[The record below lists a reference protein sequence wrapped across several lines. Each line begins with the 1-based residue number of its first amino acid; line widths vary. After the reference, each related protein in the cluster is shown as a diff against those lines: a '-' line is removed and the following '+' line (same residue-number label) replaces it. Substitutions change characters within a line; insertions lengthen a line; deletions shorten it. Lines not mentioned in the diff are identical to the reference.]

1 MSRKT
6 ATMLQTTPIAATTQ
20 SHVTREISDRLQVAL
35 TTHLTQA
42 YSPELSKTLR
52 LFSATE
58 VADLFGTT
66 GQYLRKGHAEGSLPE
81 PEVNKNGRRFYS
93 GDEIKT
99 MRQILEGSSRKPGK
113 YLPGRRDNDRIQVIQ
128 LMNFKG
134 GSAKS
139 TSAIH
144 LCHYLAL
151 QGYRVLAIDLDPQGS
166 LTGFCGIQPEIEFE
180 GNSIY
185 DALRYE
191 DPVPMSE
198 CIRATYFPGLDLS
211 PAQLIL
217 SEFETET
224 AVYARKGVPF
234 YNRLA
239 SAIETVEADYDVII
253 IDSPPSLGFLTL
265 AGLFAATSVIV
276 PLTPSM
282 LDVASTQQFLEMTS
296 AYLEEFENSGIPI
309 VHDNF
314 RFLITRDDPSDT
326 PSQQIVSLMRA
337 LFQDRVI
344 GATALRSTAIA
355 DAAMLKMTMYEVVRS
370 EMTRSTYDRARSS
383 MDAVGHEVSNMI
395 QTAWGR

>member
-1 MSRKT
+1 
-6 ATMLQTTPIAATTQ
+6 MLQTTPIAAATQ

-93 GDEIKT
+93 GAEIKT

-113 YLPGRRDNDRIQVIQ
+113 YLPGRRDSDRLQVIQ

-239 SAIETVEADYDVII
+239 NAIETVEADYDVII

>member
-1 MSRKT
+1 
-6 ATMLQTTPIAATTQ
+6 MLQTTPIAAATQ

-66 GQYLRKGHAEGSLPE
+66 GQFLRKGHAEGSLPE
-81 PEVNKNGRRFYS
+81 PEVNKNSRRFYS
-93 GDEIKT
+93 GAEIT
-99 MRQILEGSSRKPGK
+99 AMRRILEGSSRKLGK
-113 YLPGRRDNDRIQVIQ
+113 YLPGRREGDRLQVIQ

-191 DPVPMSE
+191 DPVPMSD

-234 YNRLA
+234 FNRLA
-239 SAIETVEADYDVII
+239 NAIESVEADYDVII

-383 MDAVGHEVSNMI
+383 MDAVGHEVSKMI